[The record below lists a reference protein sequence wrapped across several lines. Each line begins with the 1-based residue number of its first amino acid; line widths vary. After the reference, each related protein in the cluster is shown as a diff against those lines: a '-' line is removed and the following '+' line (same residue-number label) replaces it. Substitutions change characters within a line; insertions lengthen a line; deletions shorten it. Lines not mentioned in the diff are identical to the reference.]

1 LGDDVVIF
9 DRNAYQKY
17 LQILDDLGVSYTN
30 NFSVIGFEFA
40 KRIFYYG
47 NEVTG
52 AYTSALYASRNSPE
66 LFTME

>member
-1 LGDDVVIF
+1 ML
-9 DRNAYQKY
+9 N
-17 LQILDDLGVSYTN
+17 DLGVSYTN

-40 KRIFYYG
+40 KRVFYYG